1 MKKNR
6 SKNQVLLWV
15 KKYDNAIKLI
25 MQSLKFSFKKISKKY
40 ESYYGINVR
49 VRYYLRVVVT
59 RPMGPN
65 IIEEKEVWIIRKE
78 SEPTSNKN
86 IKVEVGIEDC
96 LHIEFQYDKEKYH
109 LSDVIMGNI
118 HFVVAKIKIEHMDLE
133 LIRKEYVGEQS
144 SEIVEQETIGK
155 FEIMDG
161 MPARNEDIPV
171 RLYLRP
177 YDLTPTFRNICKVF
191 SIRVL
196 L

>member
-1 MKKNR
+1 
-6 SKNQVLLWV
+6 
-15 KKYDNAIKLI
+15 
-25 MQSLKFSFKKISKKY
+25 
-40 ESYYGINVR
+40 
-49 VRYYLRVVVT
+49 
-59 RPMGPN
+59 MGPN

-196 L
+196 LL